1 MSKITHKAYINK
13 NKVHFNFKKDLCV
26 DEKETVDE
34 RRQRHM
40 K

>member
-1 MSKITHKAYINK
+1 MSKITHKAYL

>member
-1 MSKITHKAYINK
+1 MLKITQKAYINK
-13 NKVHFNFKKDLCV
+13 NKVHFNLEKDLCV
-26 DEKETVDE
+26 DEKETVE